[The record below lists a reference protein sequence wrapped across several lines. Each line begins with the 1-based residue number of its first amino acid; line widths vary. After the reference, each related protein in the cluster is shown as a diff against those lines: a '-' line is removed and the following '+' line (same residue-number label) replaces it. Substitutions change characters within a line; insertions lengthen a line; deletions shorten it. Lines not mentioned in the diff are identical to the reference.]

1 MSAVSSAV
9 ATAGTGP
16 RRSERLHGL
25 LWLSWR
31 QNRTLVRVLLA
42 FVLLLAGAIGWCVHG
57 LDAAAG
63 PQHLTAAACTGSPPE
78 ASVNGLT
85 VGTVPTGLTPACSAF
100 LGKQGDY
107 INFYQGIVQLA
118 LLLAPVVVGMFVGAP
133 LLSREFER
141 RTQLLAWGQSVSP
154 SRWLAARLGS
164 TAAVVLAAFA
174 AAAGLSYW
182 FWRQY
187 VVAGGGD
194 YAFQAKTYDTV
205 GTVLV
210 GYALFALALG
220 VVVGLLVRSVLASV
234 LVTGFLSGASMV
246 VMYLVRPHLYP
257 LVNQVQVGK
266 NAFDGFIPPLNA
278 WMVDSGVVLPDGA
291 RVSASVDCGST
302 ACQNSQTF
310 YGVYQPASHFWPLQL
325 VETGV
330 LLVLAAA
337 LVAFAFHRVLRGRR

>member
-9 ATAGTGP
+9 ATAGTGS

-31 QNRTLVRVLLA
+31 QNRSLVWVLLA
-42 FVLLLAGAIGWCVHG
+42 LVLLLAGAIGWCVHG

-63 PQHLTAAACTGSPPE
+63 PQHLTAASCTGSPPA
-78 ASVNGLT
+78 ASANGLT
-85 VGTVPTGLTPACSAF
+85 VGTVPTGLTPACNAF

-107 INFYQGIVQLA
+107 VNFYQGVVQLG
-118 LLLAPVVVGMFVGAP
+118 LLLAPIAIGMFVGAP

-141 RTQLLAWGQSVSP
+141 RTQLLAWAQSVSP
-154 SRWLAARLGS
+154 GRWLAARLGS

-187 VVAGGGD
+187 VVPGGGE
-194 YAFQAKTYDTV
+194 YAFDAKTYDTV

-220 VVVGLLVRSVLASV
+220 VAVGLLLRSVLASV
-234 LVTGFLSGASMV
+234 LVTGVLGGASTV
-246 VMYLVRPHLYP
+246 LMYLVRPYLYP
-257 LVNQVQVGK
+257 LANQVQVGR
-266 NAFDGFIPPLNA
+266 NAFDGFVPPPNA
-278 WMVDSGVVLPDGA
+278 WMVDSGVVLPDGS
-291 RVSASVDCGST
+291 RLSASADCAST

-337 LVAFAFHRVLRGRR
+337 LVAFAFHRVRRGRR